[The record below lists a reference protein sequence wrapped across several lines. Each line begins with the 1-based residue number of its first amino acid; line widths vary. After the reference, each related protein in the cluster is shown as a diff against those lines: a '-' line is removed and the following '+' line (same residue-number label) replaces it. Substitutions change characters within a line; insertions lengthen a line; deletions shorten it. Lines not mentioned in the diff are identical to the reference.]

1 MRRILAVGSLALTM
15 LATTFAGAAVA
26 APPQT
31 APAGAATRALSQ
43 SGNYPPVFNNY
54 LVCFNGWVY
63 TDFTDPDGDDLLLRT
78 FVLIYLRDGTA
89 RWIQMGNSGGAGHG
103 VFFYLELASVGI
115 NPSDVTEYWFNA
127 KDYPAGA
134 WSGYVM
140 ADSSCNLL

>member
-1 MRRILAVGSLALTM
+1 MRRILTAGSLALAL
-15 LATTFAGAAVA
+15 LATMFAGTAVA

-31 APAGAATRALSQ
+31 APAAATRVLGAQ
-43 SGNYPPVFNNY
+43 AANIPPVYNNY

-63 TDFTDPDGDDLLLRT
+63 TDFTDPDGNDLQLRT
-78 FVLIYLRDGTA
+78 FVLIYLRNGTA

-127 KDYPAGA
+127 IDSPWGQWA
-134 WSGYVM
+134 GYVR
-140 ADSSCNLL
+140 ANSSCNLI